1 MGLFSTSKRPKRS
14 VTAQINK
21 VKKQIE
27 KKKQKAQLASLKK
40 QLRGY

>member
-1 MGLFSTSKRPKRS
+1 MGLFGSSKKKGRS
-14 VTAQINK
+14 IQAQINK

-27 KKKQKAQLASLKK
+27 KKKQRATLASLKK

>member
-1 MGLFSTSKRPKRS
+1 MGWLSSPKKKKS
-14 VTAQINK
+14 ITAQINK

-27 KKKQKAQLASLKK
+27 KKKQRTQLAALRK

>member
-1 MGLFSTSKRPKRS
+1 MGLFGTTKRKKKS

-21 VKKQIE
+21 VKKALE
-27 KKKQKAQLASLKK
+27 RKKQKATLASLKK

>member
-1 MGLFSTSKRPKRS
+1 MGLFSSPKKRS
-14 VTAQINK
+14 KSVIAQINK

-27 KKKQKAQLASLKK
+27 KKKAKATLASLKK

>member
-1 MGLFSTSKRPKRS
+1 MGLFSSPRRKKS

-27 KKKQKAQLASLKK
+27 KKKQRAQLAALKK
-40 QLRGY
+40 SLRGY